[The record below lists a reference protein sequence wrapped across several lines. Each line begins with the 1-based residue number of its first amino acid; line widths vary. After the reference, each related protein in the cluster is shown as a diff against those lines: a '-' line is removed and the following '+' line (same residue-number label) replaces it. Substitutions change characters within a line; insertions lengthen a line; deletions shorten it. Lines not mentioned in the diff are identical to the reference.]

1 MRTRR
6 SHSEHPEPLASN
18 PDVAVLVEHLTN
30 RATKAE
36 STPVLKAARIGK
48 SNILNSPM
56 SADMTVKVPSDLPP
70 NHYLLKSP
78 SSAKSKRAA
87 RNLPLPPVQST
98 PLGPRRHKRPL
109 LHIRSPRLGLQD
121 ENRILASSSR
131 PVRTPRAHSPL
142 PPSSPPS
149 YIGRSGLVSRHPLSH
164 HAVTG
169 PDDENKENIDTDGV
183 VVASSLVRRENSD
196 PFGFFALE
204 RKLKAMR
211 DQRVLGKRRPLLST
225 AEPSTSKGVESTQR
239 MPLGSL
245 SPRPRIPILDVI
257 PQSPADEHNIDDM
270 YADLESD
277 GDKENVAPSES
288 LPIAA
293 PLIAPQAIVLGSGS
307 ASDLPDPLRTPHKR
321 RRTYSTTPLSSGS
334 SSPSQIV
341 SPSPTK
347 PVSSLRT
354 ARKTAPVQSAQLQPD
369 ESPLQKTSAGDKRK
383 RDAEDEVIDPMTYSR
398 NLEKLLPRRPAKR
411 AAKNTGN
418 KGKGRA
424 RARAPVNDSE
434 GEASAKGIAPKSSR
448 GKARG
453 SGRGRG
459 RGRGQATKPVASSS
473 RVTRSQVKGKAKAK
487 EETEHIDIDEDD
499 VRAILGC

>member
-1 MRTRR
+1 
-6 SHSEHPEPLASN
+6 
-18 PDVAVLVEHLTN
+18 
-30 RATKAE
+30 
-36 STPVLKAARIGK
+36 
-48 SNILNSPM
+48 
-56 SADMTVKVPSDLPP
+56 
-70 NHYLLKSP
+70 
-78 SSAKSKRAA
+78 
-87 RNLPLPPVQST
+87 
-98 PLGPRRHKRPL
+98 
-109 LHIRSPRLGLQD
+109 
-121 ENRILASSSR
+121 
-131 PVRTPRAHSPL
+131 
-142 PPSSPPS
+142 
-149 YIGRSGLVSRHPLSH
+149 
-164 HAVTG
+164 
-169 PDDENKENIDTDGV
+169 
-183 VVASSLVRRENSD
+183 
-196 PFGFFALE
+196 
-204 RKLKAMR
+204 
-211 DQRVLGKRRPLLST
+211 
-225 AEPSTSKGVESTQR
+225 

-369 ESPLQKTSAGDKRK
+369 ESPLQKTSAGNKRK

-453 SGRGRG
+453 YGRGRG
-459 RGRGQATKPVASSS
+459 RGRGQPTKPVASSS